1 MSDSKIDYLNPYA
14 TLAQQHKDGLD
25 AIITS
30 IGTGGPGTVS
40 LDDLVDAVYDY
51 LTTVYTQLTS
61 PEGENT
67 TRTTIINAINGYLDN
82 GGSSPYLRTLQSGPV
97 ALLSNQFDRMFDA
110 SRAAQHLKGNAGRR
124 QMVIALGQA
133 DAEYWG
139 NQIDTS
145 GSWIAYMSTNSAI
158 DLASLPFW
166 VDAAMF
172 GAQFDYYQVNATDSM
187 STSLVY
193 VSALT
198 GSLAVAAGKVVF
210 GWVPKQKA
218 VSGSTAIK
226 IATAISKDPG
236 ILIRPSSSGG
246 VTTPGLT
253 PTNAKVYQYCC
264 DNGVQGELV
273 ADNENDAYDI
283 LNIAGNLMG
292 TQCSLSSNSDAS

>member
-82 GGSSPYLRTLQSGPV
+82 GGSSPYLGILQRVPAASLGN
-97 ALLSNQFDRMFDA
+97 LFDRMFD
-110 SRAAQHLKGNAGRR
+110 SSSAARHLKGNAGRQ
-124 QMVIALGQA
+124 QMVIAIGQA

-139 NQIDTS
+139 NQIATV
-145 GSWIAYMSTNSAI
+145 GSWVAYMSSNTAI
-158 DLASLPFW
+158 DMASMPFW

-193 VSALT
+193 ISALT
-198 GSLAVAAGKVVF
+198 GSLAVAAGKMVF
-210 GWVPKQKA
+210 GWVPKNVGA
-218 VSGSTAIK
+218 ANEPIIVSEDCDCNGGAKMMSGELSQIGQPVQARKTK
-226 IATAISKDPG
+226 TNWH
-236 ILIRPSSSGG
+236 RPSS
-246 VTTPGLT
+246 
-253 PTNAKVYQYCC
+253 
-264 DNGVQGELV
+264 
-273 ADNENDAYDI
+273 
-283 LNIAGNLMG
+283 G
-292 TQCSLSSNSDAS
+292 TQGSDIKEYYSDGRKACIHFDYGDTWCYK